1 MLLESNR
8 KERGYIIYA
17 GIDCH
22 LSSTKVPAAGSTQF
36 QFGFEMEIQLLCAW
50 KEVHTLC
57 NSDLILGALT
67 ELWKTSRT
75 INLCAKMSWNLKH
88 KLLKLWQT
96 YGW

>member
-57 NSDLILGALT
+57 NSQILFLEHWLNSGKQVEPLIYVPKWAEIWST
-67 ELWKTSRT
+67 
-75 INLCAKMSWNLKH
+75 NC
-88 KLLKLWQT
+88 
-96 YGW
+96 